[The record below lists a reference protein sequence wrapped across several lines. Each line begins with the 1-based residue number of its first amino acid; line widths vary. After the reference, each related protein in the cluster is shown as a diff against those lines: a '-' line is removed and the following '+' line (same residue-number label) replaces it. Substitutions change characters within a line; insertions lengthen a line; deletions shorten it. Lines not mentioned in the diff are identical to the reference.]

1 MAAKSITPKKVAK
14 KEYTYARGRR
24 RTAAARARL
33 YKGDKESTVNGVV
46 IGQYFP
52 GAASTKIWQKPFE
65 LTDNLGKYY
74 VTTKVAG
81 GGKVGQLQAVVHAI
95 SRSFVALD
103 TEKYRAVLKSDGLLA
118 RDGRIR
124 ERRMVGTGG
133 KSRRKKSSPKR

>member
-1 MAAKSITPKKVAK
+1 MAALKVKKQPK
-14 KEYTYARGRR
+14 KEYSYGRGRR

-33 YKGDKESTVNGVV
+33 YKGDKESTVNGEV
-46 IGQYFP
+46 IGKYFP
-52 GAASTKIWQKPFE
+52 GEAFTKLWQKPFE
-65 LTDNLGKYY
+65 LTGTLGKYY
-74 VTTKVAG
+74 VTAKVMG
-81 GGKVGQLQAVVHAI
+81 GGRVGQLEAVVHAI

-103 TEKYRAVLKSDGLLA
+103 TDKNRATLKSNGLLT